1 MHREWLEPALS
12 RELGQVTA
20 PDELWERIQHPRPK
34 PSVHT
39 GPRGTPHAA
48 RMSACATVVVLLL
61 SLWLYPWRRELRS
74 GDAGQIRA
82 WVRANAGVDVPL
94 RSNLPAELQLVGAT
108 VVRGKAEIA
117 YRVHSREC
125 LVLNRR
131 QESGH
136 RFSLS
141 CTRPDD
147 LKIGCSLCH
156 IG

>member
-12 RELGQVTA
+12 RELGVVPA
-20 PDELWERIQHPRPK
+20 PEELWEKIQHPGPPK

-39 GPRGTPHAA
+39 SVNAA

-61 SLWLYPWRRELRS
+61 SLWLYPWRHELRS
-74 GDAGQIRA
+74 GDAGEIRA

-108 VVRGKAEIA
+108 VVKGRAEIA

-125 LVLNRR
+125 LVANRK
-131 QESGH
+131 QASGH